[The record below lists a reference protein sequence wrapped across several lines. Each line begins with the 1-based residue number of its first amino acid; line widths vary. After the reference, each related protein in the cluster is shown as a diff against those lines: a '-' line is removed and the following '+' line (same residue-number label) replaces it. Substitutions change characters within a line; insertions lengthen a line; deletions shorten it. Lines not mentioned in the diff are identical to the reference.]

1 MTHMSNFNL
10 TNFKNFPITN
20 NELNIQD
27 NEWEIQWVIDRTPD
41 HNLINNINFNHE
53 YDDVNF
59 VDNIRNQ
66 QDQYFH
72 DQFARATQTLLNG
85 TIQFNIHNEDTDID
99 NFIPFQPQSTHL
111 AIQTEVRSIS
121 VSQEERD
128 CVICYE
134 TRELQDITL
143 INCGHKFCV
152 HCITHHIRINRRQP
166 CCPLCRK
173 NIELITFQ
181 LNNHEQDLI

>member
-1 MTHMSNFNL
+1 MTHMPNFNL
-10 TNFKNFPITN
+10 TNFNNSPITN
-20 NELNIQD
+20 NELNIQN
-27 NEWEIQWVIDRTPD
+27 NEWEVEWVIDETPD
-41 HNLINNINFNHE
+41 HNLINSI
-53 YDDVNF
+53 VNF
-59 VDNIRNQ
+59 VANMRNQ
-66 QDQYFH
+66 RDQL
-72 DQFARATQTLLNG
+72 ARATQTLNG
-85 TIQFNIHNEDTDID
+85 TIQSNIHNEDTDID
-99 NFIPFQPQSTHL
+99 DFIPFQSQSTHL

-121 VSQEERD
+121 VSQEERH

-152 HCITHHIRINRRQP
+152 HCITHHIRIDRRQP

-181 LNNHEQDLI
+181 LNNHEQDFI